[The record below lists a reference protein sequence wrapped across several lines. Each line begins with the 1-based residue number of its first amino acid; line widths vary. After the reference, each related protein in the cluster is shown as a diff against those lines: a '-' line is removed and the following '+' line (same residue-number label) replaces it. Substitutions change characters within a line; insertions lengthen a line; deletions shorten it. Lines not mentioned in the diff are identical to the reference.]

1 MENKKI
7 KNAEHQ
13 PIEELNLAKNLDKFI
28 ILKLR
33 NKHSTYK
40 KLAV

>member
-7 KNAEHQ
+7 KNAEYQ

-28 ILKLR
+28 
-33 NKHSTYK
+33 T
-40 KLAV
+40 